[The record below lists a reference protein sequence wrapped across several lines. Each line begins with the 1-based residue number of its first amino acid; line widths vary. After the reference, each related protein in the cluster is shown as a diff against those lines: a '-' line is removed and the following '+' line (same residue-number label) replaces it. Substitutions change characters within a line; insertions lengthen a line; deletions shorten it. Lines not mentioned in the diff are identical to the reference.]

1 MDNDD
6 GEDNDND
13 NDDNNNHWHAATHIC
28 PNVNQCFLF
37 GFCCLFPALEDQP
50 KYNVE
55 KLYIGPLYSSGNGNQ
70 CSSSSYD
77 DSMYFTG
84 IVYCSLCLQ
93 RKPNESIYCAKR
105 FAPQRISV
113 SILLPVGIPSCLK
126 ETNL

>member
-1 MDNDD
+1 MLKNYTL
-6 GEDNDND
+6 
-13 NDDNNNHWHAATHIC
+13 ARST
-28 PNVNQCFLF
+28 L
-37 GFCCLFPALEDQP
+37 LEMETNAHLP
-50 KYNVE
+50 
-55 KLYIGPLYSSGNGNQ
+55 
-70 CSSSSYD
+70 D

-84 IVYCSLCLQ
+84 IVYICSLCLQ